1 MYRHLRC
8 VALLAA
14 AFAVSHALAGTHK
27 CPDEKGRIT
36 YSDRPCMQAAAP
48 AAAAKAQPVPNKVG
62 AGGKLTEPAV
72 DKLLRY
78 AMELGN
84 RNDYETQC
92 ALAARDLAFKVVDHS
107 ISPALVLQGG
117 RKEIC
122 ARQREAIQ
130 NLTAANL
137 RAVYQVGKI
146 AINLS
151 ADGSEATASYETVVT
166 LSGQG
171 RGSLSQR
178 CKREDV
184 LGLYTGEILYRRV
197 NAVCQALA

>member
-1 MYRHLRC
+1 MYRHLRG

-14 AFAVSHALAGTHK
+14 ALAASHALASPHK
-27 CPDEKGRIT
+27 CADEKGRIT
-36 YSDRPCMQAAAP
+36 YSDRPCMRAP
-48 AAAAKAQPVPNKVG
+48 APAAAKAQPLPNKVG
-62 AGGKLTEPAV
+62 AEGKLTEPVV

-84 RNDYETQC
+84 RGDYETQC
-92 ALAARDLAFKVVDHS
+92 ALAARDLTFKVVDHS

-122 ARQREAIQ
+122 ARQRDAVQ
-130 NLTAANL
+130 NLAAANL
-137 RAVYQVGKI
+137 RAAYQVGKI
-146 AINLS
+146 AISLS
-151 ADGSEATASYETVVT
+151 ADGSEAAASYETVVT

-197 NAVCQALA
+197 SAVCQALG

>member
-14 AFAVSHALAGTHK
+14 AFAGSHVLASPHK
-27 CPDEKGRIT
+27 CVDEKGRIT
-36 YSDRPCMQAAAP
+36 YSDQPCMRAP
-48 AAAAKAQPVPNKVG
+48 ASTATKAQPLPNKVSVG
-62 AGGKLTEPAV
+62 SKLTEPMV

-84 RNDYETQC
+84 RGDYETQC
-92 ALAARDLAFKVVDHS
+92 ALAARDLTFKVVDHS

-122 ARQREAIQ
+122 ARQRDAVQ
-130 NLTAANL
+130 NLAAANL
-137 RAVYQVGKI
+137 RAAYQVGKI
-146 AINLS
+146 AISLN
-151 ADGSEATASYETVVT
+151 ADGSEAAASYETVVT

-184 LGLYTGEILYRRV
+184 LGFYTGEILYRRV
-197 NAVCQALA
+197 SAVCQALG

>member
-14 AFAVSHALAGTHK
+14 ALATSHALASPHK
-27 CPDEKGRIT
+27 CADEKGRIT
-36 YSDRPCMQAAAP
+36 YSDRPCMRAPAP
-48 AAAAKAQPVPNKVG
+48 AAAKTQPLPNKVG
-62 AGGKLTEPAV
+62 TGGKLTEPVV

-92 ALAARDLAFKVVDHS
+92 ALAARDLTFKVVDHS

-122 ARQREAIQ
+122 ARQRDAVQ
-130 NLTAANL
+130 NLAAANL
-137 RAVYQVGKI
+137 RAAFQVGKI
-146 AINLS
+146 AISLS
-151 ADGSEATASYETVVT
+151 ADGSEAAASYETVVT

-184 LGLYTGEILYRRV
+184 LGLYAGEILYRRV
-197 NAVCQALA
+197 SAVCQALA

>member
-8 VALLAA
+8 GALLAA
-14 AFAVSHALAGTHK
+14 AFAGSHALASPHK
-27 CPDEKGRIT
+27 CVDEKGRIT
-36 YSDRPCMQAAAP
+36 YSDQPCMRAP
-48 AAAAKAQPVPNKVG
+48 ASTAAKAQPLPNKVS
-62 AGGKLTEPAV
+62 AGGKLTEPMV

-84 RNDYETQC
+84 RGVYETQC
-92 ALAARDLAFKVVDHS
+92 ALAARDLTFKVVDHS

-122 ARQREAIQ
+122 ARQRDAVQ
-130 NLTAANL
+130 NLAAANL

-146 AINLS
+146 SINLS
-151 ADGSEATASYETVVT
+151 ADGSGATANYETVVT

-197 NAVCQALA
+197 SAVCQALA